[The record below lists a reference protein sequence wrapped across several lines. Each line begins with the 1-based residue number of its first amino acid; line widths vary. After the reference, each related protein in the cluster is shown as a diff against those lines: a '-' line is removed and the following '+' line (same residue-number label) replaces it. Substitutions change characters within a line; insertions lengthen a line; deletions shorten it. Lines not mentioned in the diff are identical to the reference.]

1 MGALKALGNLALPTQ
16 EMKSI
21 AGPRTGLLLAAA
33 CALAL
38 AIPAAAQAAA
48 PAPCPG
54 AAQIIDV
61 SGDGHHNNTD
71 VLSAWFSESAGS
83 VKAVVEIKQ
92 AVWEP
97 VHDDSNEA
105 GFVMLFSVG
114 GQLRY
119 VRAEAPRPPAAM
131 RYDYG
136 TWSAAGGF
144 VSAGATSGQ
153 TIAGARGTV
162 TIEVPAA
169 AGAISGAKLAEPFVL
184 TYDGI
189 SGGVPHWVD
198 RAPGGV
204 SPVDGNERG
213 ADFIVGSCSPITP
226 GLPATTT
233 SVALSV
239 PARLVG
245 GGKAT
250 VSGSITPARA
260 GVTVELTSSSSNKIV
275 ATLKSD
281 AAGRFSTRLSVAET
295 TGFRAVAEQIGSQ
308 TLTLTVA
315 SMTRISVKK
324 LKKNLYRISGTV
336 KPALPGQLLLLKSS
350 AYKPSATTKPSNGRF
365 AFVLKKPS
373 HGSYQAVFIP
383 SGNRAERSTSNKGVV
398 R

>member
-1 MGALKALGNLALPTQ
+1 MGAPKALGNLALPTQ

-38 AIPAAAQAAA
+38 VIPTAAQAAA

-54 AAQIIDV
+54 AAQIIDA

-71 VLSAWFSESAGS
+71 VLAAWFSESEGS
-83 VKAVVEIKQ
+83 VKAVIEIKQ

-97 VHDDSNEA
+97 VHDDSEAA

-114 GQLRY
+114 GRLRY

-136 TWSAAGGF
+136 TWSLAGGF
-144 VSAGATSGQ
+144 VSDGATSGQ

-162 TIEVPAA
+162 TIDVPVA

-204 SPVDGNERG
+204 APDDGSERG
-213 ADFIVGSCSPITP
+213 ADFIVGSCSVITP
-226 GLPATTT
+226 GLPVTTT
-233 SVALSV
+233 SVALSA
-239 PARLVG
+239 PTRLVG

-260 GVTVELTSSSSNKIV
+260 GVAVELTSSTPNKAV
-275 ATLKSD
+275 TTLTTD
-281 AAGRFSTRLSVAET
+281 AIGRFSTSVAVGET
-295 TGFRAVAEQIGSQ
+295 TAFRAVSEQIGSQ
-308 TLTLTVA
+308 TLTVTVA
-315 SMTRISVKK
+315 SVTRISVKK
-324 LKKNLYRISGTV
+324 LHRNLYRVSGTV
-336 KPALPGQLLLLKSS
+336 KPALPGQLLLLKSN

-383 SGNRAERSTSNKGVV
+383 SGNRAERSTSNEGVV